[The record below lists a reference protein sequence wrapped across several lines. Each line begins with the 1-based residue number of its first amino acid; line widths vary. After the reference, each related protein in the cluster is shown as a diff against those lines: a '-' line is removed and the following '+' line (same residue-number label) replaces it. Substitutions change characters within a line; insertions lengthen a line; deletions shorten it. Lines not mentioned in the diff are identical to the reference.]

1 MPENVKV
8 ARNNGRW
15 LGRLEKFHSMRNKTR
30 KYLRKKKRLDRMP
43 EIPNERKPL
52 RIREK
57 KKTKLENANG
67 CWQKAV

>member
-15 LGRLEKFHSMRNKTR
+15 LGRLEKFHSMRKKTR
-30 KYLRKKKRLDRMP
+30 KYLRKK

-57 KKTKLENANG
+57 TKQNWRMPMVAG
-67 CWQKAV
+67 KRRYR